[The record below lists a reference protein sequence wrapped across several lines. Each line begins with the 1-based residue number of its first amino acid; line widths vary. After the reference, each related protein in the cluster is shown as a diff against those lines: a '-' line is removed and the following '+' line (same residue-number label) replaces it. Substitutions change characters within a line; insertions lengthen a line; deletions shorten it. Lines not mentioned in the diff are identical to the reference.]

1 MSRTI
6 RRTRVATTMRGY
18 IDLEILKSRH
28 DFEGDEDYSQYVQ
41 LALIDFHRDK
51 HRAMSRFEVYST
63 GVPRCVRIIDVK
75 RQSRESAAILR
86 KAVERNDFDVVLPL
100 LGKRAFDDWFMY
112 W

>member
-6 RRTRVATTMRGY
+6 RRTRVATTLQGY
-18 IDLEILKSRH
+18 IDLEILKNLH
-28 DFEGDEDYSQYVQ
+28 DFEGDEDYDQYAR

-51 HRAMSRFEVYST
+51 HRLMSRFERYST
-63 GVPRCVRIIDVK
+63 GVPRYVRIIDVK
-75 RQSRESAAILR
+75 RQTRESAVALR

-100 LGKRAFDDWFMY
+100 LGKRAYDDFFLY

>member
-6 RRTRVATTMRGY
+6 RRTRVATTLQGY
-18 IDLEILKSRH
+18 IDLEILKNLH
-28 DFEGDEDYSQYVQ
+28 DFEGDEDYDQYAR

-51 HRAMSRFEVYST
+51 HRLMSRFE
-63 GVPRCVRIIDVK
+63 RIIDVK
-75 RQSRESAAILR
+75 RQTRESAVALR

-100 LGKRAFDDWFMY
+100 LGKRAYDDFFLY